1 MWRNFRKPNDL
12 SQSYYS
18 RDPSRVYL
26 YWRLCKWRF
35 LEEINSCNVSY
46 TNLTII
52 CAIEDC
58 YNHIFHILIIKNDY
72 IPGSV
77 NSWDKIQ
84 NDFNDIV
91 DSVVKD
97 DKGLEYKTKSRNII
111 VCIIIPI
118 LAVVCYSCYHIYQ
131 GNTSHGQSKANHN
144 LVGSSQQVCYCGNSS
159 RLMLRSPEMKYYDNC
174 WENSFL
180 DYLLRPYLQI
190 I

>member
-1 MWRNFRKPNDL
+1 MQLRTVIITFFISL
-12 SQSYYS
+12 
-18 RDPSRVYL
+18 
-26 YWRLCKWRF
+26 F
-35 LEEINSCNVSY
+35 L
-46 TNLTII
+46 
-52 CAIEDC
+52 
-58 YNHIFHILIIKNDY
+58 KNDY

-144 LVGSSQQVCYCGNSS
+144 LVGSSQQVCYYGNSS
-159 RLMLRSPEMKYYDNC
+159 RL
-174 WENSFL
+174 
-180 DYLLRPYLQI
+180 LLMDSWRTVALLSYHI
-190 I
+190 R